1 MDDLQMKTEETPDLI
16 SKDQI
21 EKNGTGGDG
30 SETSDEFVKVD
41 QDDELAAEE
50 SAGITE
56 LEPAAP
62 EEQLME
68 PLVPAPAVEE
78 VQEEPE
84 PVVEASP
91 ETEVIAAKVE
101 EPEPTVV
108 ENEVMD
114 LLYWKDIK
122 KSAIVFSLLL
132 LTLTSLNYYSS
143 ILVCAYISM
152 SMIAITMTCR
162 VYSFAVQ
169 TINGTQLQNPFLSQ
183 LNEDVTISE
192 AQAMDYVKYL
202 LPKVNCVL
210 SQAQDVIFVNKFVN
224 TLKFGVLAW
233 ILSYIGEWFNGL
245 SLIIVGVIAAFTAPP
260 LYKKYNVEINQ
271 HVGCAMKKLNQIIS
285 QVKSK
290 IPGQKPK
297 VQ

>member
-1 MDDLQMKTEETPDLI
+1 
-16 SKDQI
+16 
-21 EKNGTGGDG
+21 
-30 SETSDEFVKVD
+30 
-41 QDDELAAEE
+41 
-50 SAGITE
+50 
-56 LEPAAP
+56 
-62 EEQLME
+62 
-68 PLVPAPAVEE
+68 
-78 VQEEPE
+78 
-84 PVVEASP
+84 
-91 ETEVIAAKVE
+91 
-101 EPEPTVV
+101 
-108 ENEVMD
+108 MD

-152 SMIAITMTCR
+152 FMIAITMTCR

-169 TINGTQLQNPFLSQ
+169 TINGTQLQNPFFKLLQPISFDLSRSQ